1 MVKAFAGFHSFQEGT
16 KLGAWLYRILT
27 NTYINGYRKNQRRPA
42 QYPAEDITDRQL
54 LAESRHTATGL
65 RSVEDEVLEALPDND
80 INAAMHALPEQFR
93 MAIYYADV
101 EGFRYKE
108 IAEIMDTPIGTVIS
122 RLHRGRRQLRGL
134 LADRNAA
141 TVAKRDDRAA
151 PCELSRALG
160 DSASARGI
168 AHDVDV
174 KDVVSVT
181 DGIRAGGIP
190 AARWCGSPAASSPR
204 ESLIRHQC
212 WIGLL
217 GSPSKKHATS
227 LETDIAC
234 DNHFSEPRC
243 SSRPG
248 QRRASPLPASGRYPH
263 PPAGERKI
271 ARHAVRAG
279 DFASAQAPSVRW
291 MSGFI
296 CCSCW
301 PQ

>member
-1 MVKAFAGFHSFQEGT
+1 MGVSDDDICRPQRNPVCHGHGHLTRRAQRVAIVTSTLAESVSSTGLAARFERDVTPLLEPLYRQALRITHNHADAEDLLQDTMVKAFAGFHSFQEGT

-134 LADRNAA
+134 LADRYG
-141 TVAKRDDRAA
+141 
-151 PCELSRALG
+151 PPSR
-160 DSASARGI
+160 SAMTEQRL
-168 AHDVDV
+168 
-174 KDVVSVT
+174 VS
-181 DGIRAGGIP
+181 
-190 AARWCGSPAASSPR
+190 
-204 ESLIRHQC
+204 
-212 WIGLL
+212 
-217 GSPSKKHATS
+217 
-227 LETDIAC
+227 
-234 DNHFSEPRC
+234 
-243 SSRPG
+243 
-248 QRRASPLPASGRYPH
+248 
-263 PPAGERKI
+263 
-271 ARHAVRAG
+271 
-279 DFASAQAPSVRW
+279 
-291 MSGFI
+291 
-296 CCSCW
+296 
-301 PQ
+301 